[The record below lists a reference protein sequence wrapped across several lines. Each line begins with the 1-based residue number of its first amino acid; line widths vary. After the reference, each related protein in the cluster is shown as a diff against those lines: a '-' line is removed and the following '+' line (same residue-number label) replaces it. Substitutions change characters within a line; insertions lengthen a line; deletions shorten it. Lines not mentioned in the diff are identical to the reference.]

1 MQLTC
6 NEQVVGSNPTRGSMS
21 NFKNL
26 LLMKKFMMFA
36 VVALALTACCS
47 KTTPAVEEVDS
58 VKVDSVNIDS
68 AVVDTI
74 D

>member
-1 MQLTC
+1 
-6 NEQVVGSNPTRGSMS
+6 
-21 NFKNL
+21 
-26 LLMKKFMMFA
+26 MKKFMMIT

-68 AVVDTI
+68 VVADTVA
-74 D
+74 

>member
-1 MQLTC
+1 
-6 NEQVVGSNPTRGSMS
+6 
-21 NFKNL
+21 
-26 LLMKKFMMFA
+26 MKKFMMFA
-36 VVALALTACCS
+36 VIALALTTCCS

-68 AVVDTI
+68 VVADTI

>member
-1 MQLTC
+1 
-6 NEQVVGSNPTRGSMS
+6 
-21 NFKNL
+21 
-26 LLMKKFMMFA
+26 MKKFMVIA
-36 VVALALTACCS
+36 VTVLTLTACCS